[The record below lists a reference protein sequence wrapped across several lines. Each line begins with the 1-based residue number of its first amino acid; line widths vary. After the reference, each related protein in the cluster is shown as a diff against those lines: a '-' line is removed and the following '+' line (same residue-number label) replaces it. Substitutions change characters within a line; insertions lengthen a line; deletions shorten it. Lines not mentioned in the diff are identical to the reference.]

1 MRTAALA
8 LLLLLSLGGAA
19 RAEQKPSQ
27 ATPQLIH
34 ALKDAVNSATS
45 FQDRYTATVWL
56 LDMSTRLAPLVP
68 DAGTR
73 LHLLKLIHR
82 EAKHAGLSPYLVLAV
97 IQVES
102 RFNRFA
108 VSPAG
113 AEGLMQ
119 VMPFWLKKI
128 GRPNDNLFHA
138 ATNLR
143 LGCTIL
149 KYYLHQSQ
157 GDMIEALEHYNG
169 DDGHDYVYANR
180 VLKALRTRW
189 YAQ

>member
-1 MRTAALA
+1 MRTRVFLLA
-8 LLLLLSLGGAA
+8 LLLALPGLV

-34 ALKDAVNSATS
+34 ALKEAVASSTS
-45 FQDRYTATVWL
+45 FHNRYAATVWL

-68 DAGTR
+68 NASTR
-73 LHLLKLIHR
+73 LHLLKLVHR
-82 EAKHAGLSPYLVLAV
+82 EAERAGVSPNLVLAV

-102 RFNRFA
+102 RFKRFA
-108 VSPAG
+108 VSSAG

-149 KYYLHQSQ
+149 EYYLNQSN
-157 GDMIEALEHYNG
+157 GDMIEALERYNG
-169 DDGHDYVYANR
+169 DTGHDLTYANR

-189 YAQ
+189 YQQ